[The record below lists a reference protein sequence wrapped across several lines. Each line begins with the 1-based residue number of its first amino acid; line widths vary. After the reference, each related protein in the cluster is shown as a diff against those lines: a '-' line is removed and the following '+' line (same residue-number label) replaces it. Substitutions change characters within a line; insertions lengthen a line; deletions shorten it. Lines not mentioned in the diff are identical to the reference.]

1 MEEKSMTLV
10 DVSNVSPAL
19 FVVGA
24 VFIMLIFSLLSL
36 GILKMF
42 QLRYRTGWLS
52 LAGAVVSAVVFGII
66 LNTWFV

>member
-1 MEEKSMTLV
+1 MTLV
-10 DVSNVSPAL
+10 DVSSVSPAL

-42 QLRYRTGWLS
+42 QLRFRSGWFS
-52 LAGAVVSAVVFGII
+52 FGGAVISAVVFGII

>member
-1 MEEKSMTLV
+1 MTLV
-10 DVSNVSPAL
+10 DVSSVSPAL
-19 FVVGA
+19 FVIGA

-42 QLRYRTGWLS
+42 QLRYRSGWFS
-52 LAGAVVSAVVFGII
+52 FAGAVVSAVVFGVI

>member
-1 MEEKSMTLV
+1 MTLV
-10 DVSNVSPAL
+10 DVSSVSPAL
-19 FVVGA
+19 FVIGA

-42 QLRYRTGWLS
+42 QLRYRSGWFS
-52 LAGAVVSAVVFGII
+52 FAGAIVSAVVFGVI

>member
-1 MEEKSMTLV
+1 MTLV
-10 DVSNVSPAL
+10 DVSSVSPAL

-42 QLRYRTGWLS
+42 QLRYRSGWFS
-52 LAGAVVSAVVFGII
+52 FAGAIVSATVFGIV
-66 LNTWFV
+66 LNTWFL